1 MQKSVLK
8 GNDLVFGGLVVI
20 VFATEPKVRGFNP
33 EPGR

>member
-8 GNDLVFGGLVVI
+8 GNDLLFGRLVVI
-20 VFATEPKVRGFNP
+20 VLATEPKVRGLNP